1 MVNLENNLVSK
12 LGILGVTIDDKIRHV
27 LSGLRLPDGV
37 LVAAQVGVPSY
48 FGDRPR
54 EGDVIHAVNSQRI
67 TSVETLRSELD
78 LLKSEEPLA
87 LQVERQS
94 ILMFLV
100 LETN

>member
-1 MVNLENNLVSK
+1 MVNPENNLVLK
-12 LGILGVTIDDKIRHV
+12 IGILGVTIDDKIRQV
-27 LSGLRLPDGV
+27 LSDLRLPDGV
-37 LVAAQVGVPSY
+37 LVAAQAGVPSY
-48 FGDRPR
+48 FGDQPR
-54 EGDVIHAVNSQRI
+54 EGDVIHAVNGHRI

-78 LLKSEEPLA
+78 LLKSEEPLV